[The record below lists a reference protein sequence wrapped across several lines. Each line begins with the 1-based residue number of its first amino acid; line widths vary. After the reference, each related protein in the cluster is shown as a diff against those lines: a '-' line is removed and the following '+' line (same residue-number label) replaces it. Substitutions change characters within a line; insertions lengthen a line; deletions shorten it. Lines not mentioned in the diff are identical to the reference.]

1 MRKSQQI
8 QLEQSRLREAVNDAL
23 SKDKLTDPE
32 REEMEKGTKRLQETE
47 GELRAAITLEAA
59 EDAELRNEFT
69 DDPETREF
77 RALETRS
84 NVGLYVSAAM
94 SGGRVGGAELEFNQ
108 ALKLPED
115 HFPLRLLA
123 PGQEQRATTAVDA
136 ATQQTRW
143 VDRLFAEA
151 CAMTLGFTF
160 DSVAPGVAAY
170 PVTTGGAT
178 PAQRGKSQLT
188 ADAGWT
194 VGVTELK
201 PTRNAVRAIFTVED
215 AARLP
220 TLEEALTRD
229 LRMALVE
236 GVDRAIFI
244 GDSTASPNAGDIV
257 GLTTAS
263 IDESTISQTN
273 KLLWPSTVALFA
285 ALIDGKHAMGP
296 GDLNIVAAVGAN
308 TLWMQTQANAN
319 RNESVA
325 QIMQGNGLSWKTRGD
340 IETATTNDKFGA
352 FVGLARGI
360 AGAGVVAVWDSA
372 QLIRD
377 PYSNAAKGEVA
388 LTMNHLWATGLPRTS
403 NFKRIKFVT

>member
-1 MRKSQQI
+1 MRKSQKL
-8 QLEQSRLREAVNDAL
+8 QLEQSELRESVNGLLA
-23 SKDKLTDPE
+23 KDEMTDPE
-32 REEMEKGTKRLQETE
+32 REEMETKTKRLQETE

-59 EDAELRNEFT
+59 EDSELRNERD

-123 PGQEQRATTAVDA
+123 PGAEHRAVTGADG

-151 CAMTLGFTF
+151 CAMSVGLTF
-160 DSVAPGVAAY
+160 DSVAPGVQAY
-170 PVTTGGAT
+170 PVTTAGAT
-178 PAQRGKSQLT
+178 PAQRGKAQLT

-201 PTRNAVRAIFTVED
+201 PTRNAVRAVFTVED

-244 GDSTASPNAGDIV
+244 GDATADPDAGDIV

-273 KLLWPSTVALFA
+273 KVKWPETIAVFA
-285 ALIDGKHAMGP
+285 ALIDGKHAMSP
-296 GDLNIVAAVGAN
+296 ADLNIVAAVGAN
-308 TLWMQTQANAN
+308 TLWMSTSANTN

-325 QIMQGNGLSWKTRGD
+325 QVLQGNGLTWKTRGD
-340 IETATTNDKFGA
+340 IEAATTAGKFGA

-388 LTMNHLWATGLPRTS
+388 LTMNHLWATGLPRTA
-403 NFKRIKFVT
+403 NFKRIKFA

>member
-1 MRKSQQI
+1 MRKSQMI
-8 QLEQSRLREAVNDAL
+8 QLEQSELREAVNDAL

-32 REEMEKGTKRLQETE
+32 REEMETKTKRLQQTE
-47 GELRAAITLEAA
+47 GELRAAITIEAA
-59 EDAELRNEFT
+59 EDAELRNEFN
-69 DDPETREF
+69 DDPETREL
-77 RALETRS
+77 RGLETRA
-84 NVGLYVSAAM
+84 NVGAYVASAM
-94 SGGRVGGAELEFNQ
+94 SGGRVGGAELEYNQ
-108 ALKLPED
+108 ALNLSED
-115 HFPLRLLA
+115 RFPLRLLA

-151 CAMTLGFTF
+151 CAMKLGFTF

-178 PAQRGKSQLT
+178 PAQRGKAQLT
-188 ADAGWT
+188 ADAGWA

-201 PTRNAVRAIFTVED
+201 PTRNAVRAVFTVED

-220 TLEEALTRD
+220 TLEEALTRE

-244 GDSTASPNAGDIV
+244 GDATADPDAGDIV

-263 IDESTISQTN
+263 IDESTITQAN
-273 KLLWPSTVALFA
+273 KVKWPETVAVFA
-285 ALIDGKHAMGP
+285 SLIDGKYAMGP
-296 GDLNIVAAVGAN
+296 ADLNIVAAVGAN
-308 TLWMQTQANAN
+308 TLWMSTSANTN

-325 QIMQGNGLSWKTRGD
+325 QVLQGNGLTWKTRGD
-340 IETATTNDKFGA
+340 IEAATTSGTFGA

-360 AGAGVVAVWDSA
+360 AGAGVAAVWDSS
-372 QLIRD
+372 QLLRD
-377 PYSNAAKGEVA
+377 PYSNSAKGEVA
-388 LTMNHLWATGLPRTS
+388 LTMNHLWATGLPRTA
-403 NFKRIKFVT
+403 NFKRVKFA

>member
-1 MRKSQQI
+1 
-8 QLEQSRLREAVNDAL
+8 
-23 SKDKLTDPE
+23 
-32 REEMEKGTKRLQETE
+32 METKTKRLQETE

-59 EDAELRNEFT
+59 EDSELRNQRD
-69 DDPETREF
+69 DDPEMREF

-84 NVGLYVSAAM
+84 NVGLYVAAAM

-108 ALKLPED
+108 TLKLPED

-123 PGQEQRATTAVDA
+123 PGAEHREVTVADG

-151 CAMTLGFTF
+151 CAMKLGITF
-160 DSVAPGVAAY
+160 DSVAPGVQAY

-178 PAQRGKSQLT
+178 PAQRGKAQLT

-201 PTRNAVRAIFTVED
+201 PTRNAVRAVFTVED

-244 GDSTASPNAGDIV
+244 GDATASPDAGDIV
-257 GLTTAS
+257 GLTTAA
-263 IDESTISQTN
+263 IDESTITQAN
-273 KLLWPSTVALFA
+273 KVKWPETVAVFA
-285 ALIDGKHAMGP
+285 ALIDGKHAMSP
-296 GDLNIVAAVGAN
+296 ADLNIVAAVGAN
-308 TLWMQTQANAN
+308 TLWMSTSANTN

-325 QIMQGNGLSWKTRGD
+325 QVLQGNGLTWKTRGD
-340 IETATTNDKFGA
+340 IEAATTSGTFAA

-360 AGAGVVAVWDSA
+360 AGAGVAAVWDSA

-388 LTMNHLWATGLPRTS
+388 LTMNHLWATGLPRTA
-403 NFKRIKFVT
+403 NFKRIKFA